1 MSIDLDLRSR
11 EVARVSARS
20 MEDGRARG
28 KTVLVLHGPNL
39 NLLGRREPDVYGAL
53 TLEQI
58 DDRLRALAA
67 ELGVEIEIV
76 QTNVEGELVDRIQ
89 EAAGS
94 AHAIVINPAAYTHT
108 SIAIRDAILA
118 VGLPVVEV
126 HLSNIHAR
134 EEFRHRS
141 LISDVAVGQISGFGV
156 DSYLLGLRAAVRVI
170 ADARRRSLKT
180 RRPQKARR
188 PA

>member
-1 MSIDLDLRSR
+1 MSPRS
-11 EVARVSARS
+11 V
-20 MEDGRARG
+20 EDGRTRG

-39 NLLGRREPDVYGAL
+39 NLLGRREPDVYGTL
-53 TLEQI
+53 TLAEI
-58 DDRLRALAA
+58 DDRLRALAL
-67 ELGVEIEIV
+67 ELGVQIEIV
-76 QTNVEGELVDRIQ
+76 QTNVEGELVERIQ
-89 EAAGS
+89 EAAGA

-108 SIAIRDAILA
+108 SVAIRDAILA

-126 HLSNIHAR
+126 HLSNIHGR

-141 LISDVAVGQISGFGV
+141 LISDVAVGQIAGFGA
-156 DSYLLGLRAAVRVI
+156 DSYLLGLRAAVRII
-170 ADARRRSLKT
+170 ADARRRSLRT